1 MKADRSDVPQTRFAA
16 LDPLRPAS
24 RAHALQA
31 GSFRSACDR
40 RPRGG
45 FDLTAML

>member
-1 MKADRSDVPQTRFAA
+1 VSDLSDALRTRFAA
-16 LDPLRPAS
+16 LDPLRPPS
-24 RAHALQA
+24 RAHAHQE